1 MNEVSIAL
9 SREDICWDLSDSDSL
24 MDASGPTVTSL
35 LRWVTE
41 LQARDRVAEQEC
53 FMRRATEVVVEDEA
67 SLDLGTKIR
76 LPPCPFIDGEARERD
91 DASAEDEEQLYY
103 I

>member
-1 MNEVSIAL
+1 
-9 SREDICWDLSDSDSL
+9 
-24 MDASGPTVTSL
+24 
-35 LRWVTE
+35 
-41 LQARDRVAEQEC
+41 
-53 FMRRATEVVVEDEA
+53 MRRATEVVVEDEA